1 MNISPGALRR
11 LTAVLAA
18 LALAGCAA
26 TPGGQPDG
34 AHSAGSSADATPTP
48 PSGPFYGLE
57 TATGGSAA
65 GSAMGHSAEE
75 TMCAM
80 HRDMGDAPKDEARR
94 AMQERRLQGMS
105 PEQRRQHLEMM
116 RRHCP

>member
-1 MNISPGALRR
+1 MNITPDALRR
-11 LTAVLAA
+11 LKAALAA

-26 TPGGQPDG
+26 SPGGQPHG
-34 AHSAGSSADATPTP
+34 AHPAGSSADATPTP

-57 TATGGSAA
+57 TTTGGSAA
-65 GSAMGHSAEE
+65 GSATGHSAEE

-80 HRDMGDAPKDEARR
+80 HRNMEDAPKDEARR
-94 AMQERRLQGMS
+94 AMEERRLQGMS

-116 RRHCP
+116 RRHCS